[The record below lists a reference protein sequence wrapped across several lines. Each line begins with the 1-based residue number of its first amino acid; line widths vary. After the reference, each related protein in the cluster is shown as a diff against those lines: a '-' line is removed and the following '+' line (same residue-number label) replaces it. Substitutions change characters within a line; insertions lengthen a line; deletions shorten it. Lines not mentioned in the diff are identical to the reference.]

1 MRSTAYLVTT
11 LDGDVAHSNPSAT
24 ALLGA
29 AAGPCHELVRAED
42 PRGRPLCSTG
52 CATAF
57 TEGEQ
62 RDHGI
67 VRVRGQSCRLV
78 CSEVNGAGVVAITPT
93 DGTGSMQDL
102 SERERQVLV
111 LVARGYTSERIGSRL
126 AISPATVRTHV
137 EHIRA
142 KLCVRTRSQ
151 AVARALALGQI
162 E

>member
-1 MRSTAYLVTT
+1 MRPTAYLLTT
-11 LDGDVAHSNPSAT
+11 IDGDVAHANPSAT
-24 ALLGA
+24 SLLGPSE
-29 AAGPCHELVRAED
+29 GTCDELVRAED
-42 PRGRPLCSTG
+42 ARGRALCSTG
-52 CATAF
+52 CALTFA
-57 TEGEQ
+57 EGEQ

-67 VRVRGQSCRLV
+67 VKVRGQSCRLV
-78 CSEVNGAGVVAITPT
+78 CSEVNGAGVVSITPT